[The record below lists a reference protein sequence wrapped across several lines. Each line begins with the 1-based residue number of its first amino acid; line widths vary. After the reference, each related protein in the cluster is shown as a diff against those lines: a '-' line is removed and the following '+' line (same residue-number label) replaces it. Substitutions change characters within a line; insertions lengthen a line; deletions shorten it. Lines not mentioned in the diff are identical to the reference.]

1 MSILAPLFLSLFLPG
16 QPTGEIIAFTNA
28 RIHTVEGPVIDIG
41 TLVVRGGKIVAV
53 GDAKVPA
60 DATAP
65 VASSMS

>member
-41 TLVVRGGKIVAV
+41 TLVVRGEKLWLWVMPRCQPMQGWSIAQ
-53 GDAKVPA
+53 AK
-60 DATAP
+60 
-65 VASSMS
+65 